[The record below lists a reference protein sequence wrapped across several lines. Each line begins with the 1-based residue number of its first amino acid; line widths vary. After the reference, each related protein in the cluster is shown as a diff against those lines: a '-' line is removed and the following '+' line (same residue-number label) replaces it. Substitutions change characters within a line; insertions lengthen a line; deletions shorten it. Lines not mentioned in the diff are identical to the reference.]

1 MVKAVHGKALG
12 FETIDQTFSDELVLE
27 KGNKEKA
34 VYVDQNFPMGEMAW
48 VGSGFGYDG
57 DQPTKGTVEKIVFT
71 DAEGELLMTIRGFE
85 IKATTL
91 TEFLATEGLQGTLE
105 FLFEGKDTIIGTKVA
120 DQVQGYDGNDVLKTG
135 KGQDY
140 LWGGEGRDRYTGGSG
155 ADVFNFRI
163 GDGKDVITDFDA
175 EGGYEHQDM
184 ITWDGGIADPD
195 ISMKNGNTILD
206 FGEGD
211 ILVLL
216 GVHKSEIDASDFM
229 GPV

>member
-12 FETIDQTFSDELVLE
+12 FETIDQVFSNELVLE
-27 KGNKEKA
+27 KGSKEKA

-48 VGSGFGYDG
+48 VGSGFEYDG
-57 DQPTKGTVEKIVFT
+57 DQLVKGTVEKLVFT
-71 DAEGELLMTIRGFE
+71 DTDGETLMTVEGFE
-85 IKATTL
+85 IKATSL
-91 TEFLATEGLQGTLE
+91 TEFLATDGLQGTLE
-105 FLFEGKDTIIGTKVA
+105 FIFDGNDTIVGTKAA
-120 DQVQGYDGNDVLKTG
+120 DQVYGYEGNDVMKTG
-135 KGQDY
+135 KGRDY

-155 ADVFNFRI
+155 ADVFNFRV
-163 GDGKDVITDFDA
+163 GDGKDIITDFDA
-175 EGGYEHQDM
+175 NGENQDI

-211 ILVLL
+211 IMVLL
-216 GVHKSEIDASDFM
+216 GVHKSQIDASDFA